1 MKKVKKM
8 GMGGM
13 PGTPVL
19 DKGAPTLSGPLGSMP
34 VKPGV
39 LPMGTPMGG
48 GPRMGRGPRGPM
60 RGMPMGGIP
69 GNPGFPASAGMPT
82 GAAPLQTLS
91 SILQGQPVKTT
102 NVAPLQ
108 SSLAQG
114 MPPAPAGGT
123 IQTIARKKGGAVS
136 ASKRADGIA
145 QRGKTKG
152 RMV

>member
-13 PGTPVL
+13 PGTPVVNKAMPL
-19 DKGAPTLSGPLGSMP
+19 PPGVPPTLMGLASMSR
-34 VKPGV
+34 G
-39 LPMGTPMGG
+39 PMGRGPMGG
-48 GPRMGRGPRGPM
+48 GPRGPM
-60 RGMPMGGIP
+60 G
-69 GNPGFPASAGMPT
+69 GMPT
-82 GAAPLQTLS
+82 GGAMPPAAMPVLS
-91 SILQGQPVKTT
+91 
-102 NVAPLQ
+102 Q

-114 MPPAPAGGT
+114 MPPAPAGGA

-136 ASKRADGIA
+136 ASKRADGCA